1 MTCINIRQGLTFSE
15 FINIVCRPH
24 SISLPVRAPFD
35 LRNDVNN
42 KTLFII
48 SLLLFRVILA
58 GNQFEAQF
66 LL

>member
-1 MTCINIRQGLTFSE
+1 MTCINIRQGLTFPE
-15 FINIVCRPH
+15 FINLVCRPH
-24 SISLPVRAPFD
+24 SISLSVRAPFD

-48 SLLLFRVILA
+48 SLLVFRVILA
-58 GNQFEAQF
+58 GKQLDAQF